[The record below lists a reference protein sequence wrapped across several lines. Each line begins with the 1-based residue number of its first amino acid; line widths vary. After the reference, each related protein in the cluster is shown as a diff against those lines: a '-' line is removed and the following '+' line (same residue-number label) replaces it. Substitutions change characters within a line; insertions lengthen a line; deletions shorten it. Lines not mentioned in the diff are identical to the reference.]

1 MEYIDS
7 IEVDENTIFT
17 ISNCPL
23 VGVLCIENNAEGK
36 PVLYVVVNDGYTP
49 SNIIITPLRLKQKIE
64 LVDNDMSF
72 IGKTNN
78 GTEDIFWFVQDNPND

>member
-7 IEVDENTIFT
+7 IEVDENSTVKIC
-17 ISNCPL
+17 SCPL
-23 VGVLCIENNAEGK
+23 VGVLCVENNAEGK
-36 PVLYVVVNDGYTP
+36 PVLFIVVNDGYIH
-49 SNIIITPLRLKQKIE
+49 SDIIITPLRLKQKIE

-78 GTEDIFWFVQDNPND
+78 GTEDIFWFVRDNPND